1 MNESSTFLHERLCY
15 IVHMTTPT
23 RPSDQI
29 RRAVQD
35 ALAAAGVGA
44 RRFESAH
51 GLRPWALRGILD
63 PARRQAPSVD
73 RAAEICAALG
83 LALSIG
89 PSGDSR
95 ALGESGDPPASG
107 ELTAPR
113 PSGEIAAPRPSGE
126 IAAPRPSGATLRE
139 PSATPPALSLG
150 GLERAVREL
159 VRLVAEA
166 GGDPLPASLRSP
178 PQVGFANPDARPV
191 AAANEDDVPAGARSV
206 GTREVEVAAGVGA
219 VNLDE
224 APVKGPVWFR
234 RDWLDGH
241 GIDPTRCVVISVRG
255 ESMEPTLPAGA
266 KILVDRERTRRRAGR
281 LFVIDT
287 GEGLVVKRLGRKG
300 RHWLLLSDHP
310 SWEPVPWP
318 REAEMVG
325 EVRWASRTFE

>member
-1 MNESSTFLHERLCY
+1 MNESSTFLHDRLCY

-44 RRFESAH
+44 RRFETAH
-51 GLRPWALRGILD
+51 GLRPWTLRGILD

-95 ALGESGDPPASG
+95 ASGGAED
-107 ELTAPR
+107 PR
-113 PSGEIAAPRPSGE
+113 PSSELATTRRSGE
-126 IAAPRPSGATLRE
+126 FSNVCPSSAMLRE
-139 PSATPPALSLG
+139 PSTAPAALSLG

-159 VRLVAEA
+159 VRLVADA
-166 GGDPLPASLRSP
+166 GGDPLPPALRSP
-178 PQVGFANPDARPV
+178 PRVGFSGPDARPV

-281 LFVIDT
+281 IFVVNT

-300 RHWLLLSDHP
+300 RRWLLLSDHP

-318 REAEMVG
+318 REAEVVG